1 MMTDEEKHLAVI
13 NELRSAGFL
22 VEMDDFGSGYSS
34 LNMLK
39 DIPLDV
45 LKIDMKFLSRSE
57 DEAKTRRILQG
68 IVSLADDLGYVT
80 VIEGVE
86 TEEQYRLLADMG
98 CRLFQGYYI
107 AKPMGIDSFESFLG
121 TAKNTPDRK
130 T

>member
-1 MMTDEEKHLAVI
+1 MMTDEEKHLSVI

-22 VEMDDFGSGYSS
+22 IEMDDFGSGYSS

-45 LKIDMKFLSRSE
+45 LKIDMKFLSHSSE
-57 DEAKTRRILQG
+57 EIKTRRILLG
-68 IVSLADDLGYVT
+68 IIDLAADLGFVS

-86 TEEQYRLLADMG
+86 TEDQYTLLSNMG

-107 AKPMGIDSFESFLG
+107 ARPMAPDAFEEFLKG
-121 TAKNTPDRK
+121 HAGK
-130 T
+130 